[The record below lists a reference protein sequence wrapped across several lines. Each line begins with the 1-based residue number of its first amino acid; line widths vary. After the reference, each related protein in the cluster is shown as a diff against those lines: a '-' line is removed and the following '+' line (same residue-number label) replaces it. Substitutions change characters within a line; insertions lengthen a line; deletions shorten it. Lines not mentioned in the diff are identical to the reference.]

1 MQVGLTF
8 NDNPKITYY
17 TTDKKFDA
25 KTNIVVIT
33 NRGLELAK
41 VVCMKERQPAEEE
54 LKFVRV
60 ATDEDIKKAKQNI
73 LDAQEIIPTIKT
85 EIEQCGLDMKLCV
98 LEYTLNKEKLII
110 NYTADTRIDFR
121 ELVKNLATKLKVRIE
136 MHQVGNRDQVQ
147 QMGAIGPCGRVCCCK
162 AHLNDFDKVTIKMAK
177 NQGLSLNPVKLN
189 GMCGKLL
196 CCLKYEDDCYA
207 QTLAKMPKISQRVGT
222 PDGEGEVKSLDV
234 LHEQVEV
241 MFSRGDEVER
251 KTYDL
256 ADIKFSKIKGRDD

>member
-8 NDNPKITYY
+8 NENPKILYY
-17 TTDKKFDA
+17 TTDQKWDA
-25 KTNIVVIT
+25 KTNIVVNT
-33 NRGLELAK
+33 SRGLELAK
-41 VVCMKERQPAEEE
+41 VVGFRDGTAVEE
-54 LKFVRV
+54 LRFVRI
-60 ATDEDIKKAKQNI
+60 ATDEDIARAKQNVI
-73 LDAQEIIPTIKT
+73 DAEAAMPKVKE
-85 EIEQCGLDMKLCV
+85 EIEKFGLNMKLGV

-121 ELVKNLATKLKVRIE
+121 ELVKNLVSKLKVRIE

-196 CCLKYEDDCYA
+196 CCLKYEDEYYS
-207 QTLAKMPKISQRVGT
+207 QTLAKMPKISQRVVT
-222 PDGEGEVKSLDV
+222 PDGEGETKSLDV
-234 LHEQVEV
+234 LREQVEV
-241 MFSRGDEVER
+241 VFTRGDEVER
-251 KTYDL
+251 KVYDL
-256 ADIKFSKIKGRDD
+256 ADIKFSKIKGKNG